1 MNHQIKRRTFLKS
14 SAAVGAGLMI
24 LKSDILK
31 AGRSPNEKLN
41 IAVIGVRG
49 RGGSN
54 LNDVKS
60 ENIVALCDVNS
71 KNLAE
76 AAKDFPRAKTYE
88 DWRKCLEQK
97 DIDAVVIVGA
107 VAYAADIHP
116 GAFPDMLQRRKRF
129 YLVFVVI
136 VDFRTHVEG
145 GV

>member
-14 SAAVGAGLMI
+14 STAVGAGLMI
-24 LKSDILK
+24 LKSGILK
-31 AGRSPNEKLN
+31 ADRSPNERLN

-60 ENIVALCDVNS
+60 ENIVALCDVNA

-76 AAKDFPRAKTYE
+76 AAKDFPSAKTYE

-97 DIDAVVIVGA
+97 DIDAVVCSTT
-107 VAYAADIHP
+107 DHTH
-116 GAFPDMLQRRKRF
+116 AFVNVWDMNRGK
-129 YLVFVVI
+129 
-136 VDFRTHVEG
+136 HVYCEKPMANS
-145 GV
+145 V